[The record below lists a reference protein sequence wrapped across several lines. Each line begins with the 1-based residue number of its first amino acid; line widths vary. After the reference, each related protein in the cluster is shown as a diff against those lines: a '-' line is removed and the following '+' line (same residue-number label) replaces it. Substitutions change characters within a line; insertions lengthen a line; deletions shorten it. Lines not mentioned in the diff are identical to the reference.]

1 VGLSFVTR
9 QDARADLG
17 EGEREGRGKR
27 EDATGSFAYRL
38 DTLTQSTSISCG
50 NMVAWSGSTVKAGR
64 FA

>member
-1 VGLSFVTR
+1 MR
-9 QDARADLG
+9 RADLG
-17 EGEREGRGKR
+17 ESEREGRGKR
-27 EDATGSFAYRL
+27 EDAHRGSFAYRL

>member
-1 VGLSFVTR
+1 MR
-9 QDARADLG
+9 RADLG
-17 EGEREGRGKR
+17 ESEREGRGKR

-50 NMVAWSGSTVKAGR
+50 KMVAWSGSTVKAGR